1 MVLARYGDS
10 TASEDAK
17 LLGESIQMPFSGRV
31 AKSRFLKGAMSER
44 MASWDPQDLSKRGIP
59 SDDLVGLYERWGQ
72 AGYGIILTGNVMVHP
87 EQLEAPGNPILYAP
101 HETPERMEQF
111 RKMAAAG
118 KADGSLMIMQVSH
131 PGRQVAALV
140 NPNPVGASDIQLAD
154 RMGMSFGKPM
164 PLDKSGIREIVNQ
177 FAYTAEAAYRTGF
190 DGVQLHGAH
199 GYLIA
204 QFLSQTTNNRTDE
217 YGGSIENRS
226 RIIKEITEA
235 IRVKVPDRKFV
246 IGIKVNSVEFQAKG
260 FQPEEAAEL
269 CKQLEA
275 MEIDFIELSGGTY
288 EEFGFKHSD
297 TGPREST
304 LKREAFFTVFAQQ
317 ITPRLHKTVV
327 YVTGGFRST
336 SAMAEAVRLGT
347 CAGVGLGRPAGSDP
361 LLPNDII
368 QRNVTGATDMKIP
381 PHEFSLGLLAT
392 GVQME
397 AIARG
402 KPVIDLSDPK
412 ELTRFT
418 EAAQSYHQQK
428 AEDLKKGVF
437 DPRFFYLPSANRELN
452 LL

>member
-44 MASWDPQDLSKRGIP
+44 MASWDHKIYPSEASPLTTLWACMRGIP
-59 SDDLVGLYERWGQ
+59 SW
-72 AGYGIILTGNVMVHP
+72 P
-87 EQLEAPGNPILYAP
+87 PGSGFGESQPC
-101 HETPERMEQF
+101 R
-111 RKMAAAG
+111 
-118 KADGSLMIMQVSH
+118 S
-131 PGRQVAALV
+131 
-140 NPNPVGASDIQLAD
+140 SDIQLAD
-154 RMGMSFGKPM
+154 RMGMSFGKPT

-217 YGGSIENRS
+217 YGGSIETYRS

-297 TGPREST
+297 TGIKYSLGTELVCPTNYST
-304 LKREAFFTVFAQQ
+304 TSQ
-317 ITPRLHKTVV
+317 TVV

-381 PHEFSLGLLAT
+381 PHEFGLGLLAT

-402 KPVIDLSDPK
+402 KPVIDLSDPRSLPVLQRPRK
-412 ELTRFT
+412 VTT
-418 EAAQSYHQQK
+418 S
-428 AEDLKKGVF
+428 KK
-437 DPRFFYLPSANRELN
+437 RRI
-452 LL
+452 